1 MTARKSKSA
10 AAAAELAA
18 PPADADR
25 EAEFAANAREAR
37 PEFFGP
43 DADAIDAD
51 AAAMPDAASGET
63 AGDRIIADAE
73 AIAERDAA
81 AATEQLV
88 GDAAAATEQ
97 LVAEVTPTP
106 RKSRSRASRAA
117 DKSAAQTGD
126 AAPSTPTEPTA
137 PKPPKAR
144 APRVGRVEIADD
156 ATPAGYLP
164 LKLTVSFAQ
173 FRKADPSADGPEW
186 LTKCVA
192 HGTTTEAPN
201 RKAGRTLGA
210 AAQRVTWCKP
220 CKTDA
225 AKAERDR
232 ARADAERRSAAEQRA
247 AAKTAAATET
257 ATAAPAATEP
267 SADAATATPT
277 A

>member
-1 MTARKSKSA
+1 MTASRKSTA
-10 AAAAELAA
+10 AAQLAAE
-18 PPADADR
+18 PTVDADR

-51 AAAMPDAASGET
+51 ADTMPDAASGET
-63 AGDRIIADAE
+63 AGDRIIAAAE
-73 AIAERDAA
+73 AIGERDAA
-81 AATEQLV
+81 AEQIV
-88 GDAAAATEQ
+88 ADAAAATEQ
-97 LVAEVTPTP
+97 LVAEVAPKTP
-106 RKSRSRASRAA
+106 KSR
-117 DKSAAQTGD
+117 KSAASRRAAAAAAD
-126 AAPSTPTEPTA
+126 AAPSTPTEPTPAA
-137 PKPPKAR
+137 PKPAKVR
-144 APRVGRVEIADD
+144 APRVGRVEIDAD

-225 AKAERDR
+225 AKTERDR